1 MLQSAF
7 DGFNVCIFAYGQTG
21 SGKTFTMIGN
31 EEYPGIAPRAF
42 QGLFEIIEQNKS
54 KFETRLSVYMMEL
67 YCDQIQDLLAG
78 KDEQGTKYVI
88 KKDKKG
94 MVYVTGSRIECE

>member
-1 MLQSAF
+1 
-7 DGFNVCIFAYGQTG
+7 
-21 SGKTFTMIGN
+21 MIGN